1 MTTHHIDPSV
11 YDNID
16 FYLANAD
23 DSTDLSTMATDN
35 SVDVL
40 TKHINEIEVDEK
52 QTIITKESI
61 KYCELS
67 DNNILADNILKK
79 LSTSL
84 DVDSSSLFSLP
95 TSTTVTLSGKIDN
108 LIFMEEELIKI
119 LEPTENIVAIKCN
132 FGEKYFQ
139 GYHEIQKIKV
149 SNRGRKKHIKIKRP
163 RKKQGSGKH
172 FNSQISFIIKRN
184 SDEILLN
191 PQPKPFKFKLFR
203 TGGIQLPGATLDILP
218 DIVSKTDFIVQLLKS
233 SLNNPEIKLVS
244 LNPFMKNYKFTV
256 ELSPNQLID
265 LHILQQIFLKFK
277 DPTID
282 LPNDLESYF
291 HLYNSFCEHPM
302 IRDTKY
308 SFEDTKLCVKFHTP
322 TQENHN
328 KTVRINIFMSGKIN
342 ILGAFNDDITSQIY
356 MFLLDIFNK
365 FYNFIIVDPNDDD
378 DEYVLL
384 EYFDNIIFDPKLY
397 NVLGITN
404 LISSFP
410 LLN

>member
-1 MTTHHIDPSV
+1 MDR
-11 YDNID
+11 
-16 FYLANAD
+16 
-23 DSTDLSTMATDN
+23 LSR
-35 SVDVL
+35 L
-40 TKHINEIEVDEK
+40 IN
-52 QTIITKESI
+52 
-61 KYCELS
+61 
-67 DNNILADNILKK
+67 
-79 LSTSL
+79 
-84 DVDSSSLFSLP
+84 F
-95 TSTTVTLSGKIDN
+95 
-108 LIFMEEELIKI
+108 
-119 LEPTENIVAIKCN
+119 
-132 FGEKYFQ
+132 
-139 GYHEIQKIKV
+139 
-149 SNRGRKKHIKIKRP
+149 
-163 RKKQGSGKH
+163 
-172 FNSQISFIIKRN
+172 
-184 SDEILLN
+184 
-191 PQPKPFKFKLFR
+191 
-203 TGGIQLPGATLDILP
+203 
-218 DIVSKTDFIVQLLKS
+218 
-233 SLNNPEIKLVS
+233 
-244 LNPFMKNYKFTV
+244 YKFTI

-384 EYFDNIIFDPKLY
+384 EYFDNIIFGPKLY
-397 NVLGITN
+397 NVLDF
-404 LISSFP
+404 L
-410 LLN
+410 